1 MLLPFIY
8 KNPIILS
15 SLKIVALKFAMYILT
30 IVVYSVKVHVI
41 GKKIFYNLDSFESQF

>member
-30 IVVYSVKVHVI
+30 ILVYSLKVYVI
-41 GKKIFYNLDSFESQF
+41 GKKIFYSLDSFESQF